1 MAGHGADPGAVG
13 WAALPHCQP
22 CCSIGSGW
30 ILSPCST
37 QWGRTVAQH
46 HAPSPALM
54 LSPARCW
61 SSMPWCNKAAF
72 MQELLCLPGAGSPSL
87 EQFPSTEHS
96 PRHTAGTAGCGVTPA
111 AIPVLSQGCPVP
123 TVLHSNETQ

>member
-1 MAGHGADPGAVG
+1 VG
-13 WAALPHCQP
+13 SAAPLPALLQHWVGMDFIPMQHTVGTH
-22 CCSIGSGW
+22 CCSA
-30 ILSPCST
+30 PRT
-37 QWGRTVAQH
+37 Q
-46 HAPSPALM
+46 PSLM